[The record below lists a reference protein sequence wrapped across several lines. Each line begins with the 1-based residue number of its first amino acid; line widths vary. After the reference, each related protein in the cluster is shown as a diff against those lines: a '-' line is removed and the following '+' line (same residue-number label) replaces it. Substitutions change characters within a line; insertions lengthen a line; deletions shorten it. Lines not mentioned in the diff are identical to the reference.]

1 MNPETTPD
9 PEQVLLGAHPHGY
22 LLLAG
27 PATAPGSPPPLRAPA
42 DTDGWRVEERL
53 LPGATLHLQPRTVLA
68 SATGRAGVLV
78 LLGHPVD
85 VAAGLVDPQ
94 VIAGRLCTTWDHAGE
109 SALVDEA
116 AALGGRWTLV
126 AGTETG
132 SGTGGGG
139 DTGSRLLVVPDTH
152 ASQPVFLGEDGGRV
166 ALASSASLVADA
178 LGAGPDEES
187 VALLETM
194 RTRLAGRTAFMPGHR
209 TAYRGVRALLPNL
222 LARLTL
228 DRGRATAT
236 IEQERFWPR
245 EPRVGTEDVDAV
257 YAAFGERITAH
268 VELLSRL
275 GRPAV
280 SLTAGMDSRVTAA
293 VAGDLLRE
301 RDGLTFTYLNPR
313 DAARGAGAAEDVI
326 GASAVA
332 SALGVPHRVLRWRQP
347 PEGGTFDVLH
357 RRTYAP
363 LVPSRGAAH
372 AMWADLPRDLVQLQ
386 SNGAESGTTFARA
399 RRVEPLGPRRLTEM
413 MMGGPRGA
421 HDDLADAAYGD
432 YLDSASFTPERLHG
446 YDHHDVF
453 YWEQRMGRWG
463 WQKFVDGDFG
473 HRILLPFNDRVLLET
488 MLSLPYPARRDRVLF
503 TRLFEDVPQV
513 RLGAR
518 TEPLRPRVQR
528 AVLRRLPGTV
538 RGKVDRSLSERH
550 RQAALQRLTWPGG
563 YALLPGTDV
572 RRQAGP
578 AGWPRQTLPG
588 TGDAAAR
595 TTLLRHPA
603 LPHALVGDGDR
614 DGGEWVLVL
623 GEPVDVD
630 AGTDGAWAVAAP
642 LLDLLREDGVDAAAA
657 RACALA
663 GSWVVVLGTAAG
675 TVLLSDP
682 LVSLGARRS
691 ADGRAVLSHESLAR
705 RWGRSGTVQLG
716 PEQLLRGRPDASGQ
730 VSWQCEEATA
740 ALDGLTRYAAG
751 LGITRAQRLARH
763 VELLSSRGPATLALA
778 GGDGLVE
785 LAGDLPG
792 ARAITWWDRT
802 DVGATGRMV
811 AASTEAA
818 AAGLA
823 HRVVPLREGT
833 TTEHRGPSAPG
844 HGLQALMRTW
854 EQEQDRSTPELPPPL
869 GDTLD
874 DALPAR
880 AVLWLGTAPAPGPA
894 PLPRTLDLVQGVRH
908 TALPFSDRVL
918 DLLD

>member
-1 MNPETTPD
+1 MTPETTPD

-27 PATAPGSPPPLRAPA
+27 PAEAPHAPPALRAPA

-68 SATGRAGVLV
+68 SAAGRTGVLV

-94 VIAGRLCTTWDHAGE
+94 VIAGRLCTTWDHSGE

-116 AALGGRWTLV
+116 ATLGGRWTLV
-126 AGTETG
+126 AGTATSTG
-132 SGTGGGG
+132 S
-139 DTGSRLLVVPDTH
+139 DTGSRLLVVPDTY
-152 ASQPVFLGEDGGRV
+152 ASQPVFLGEDRGRV
-166 ALASSASLVADA
+166 ALASSASLVAEV
-178 LGAGPDEES
+178 LGADPDEES
-187 VALLETM
+187 LALLETM
-194 RTRLAGRTAFMPGHR
+194 RSRLAGRTAFMPGQR

-228 DRGRATAT
+228 DHGRATAT

-245 EPRVGTEDVDAV
+245 EPGVGTEDVDAV
-257 YAAFGERITAH
+257 YAAFRERITGH

-280 SLTAGMDSRVTAA
+280 SLTAGRDSRVTAA
-293 VAGDLLRE
+293 VAGGLLPE
-301 RDGLTFTYLNPR
+301 RDGLTFTYVNPL

-347 PEGGTFDVLH
+347 PDGGTFDVLQ

-386 SNGAESGTTFARA
+386 SNGAEVATTHTR
-399 RRVEPLGPRRLTEM
+399 PRRDDPLSPERLM
-413 MMGGPRGA
+413 ELMLGGPPGA
-421 HDDLADAAYGD
+421 HDDLAEAAYGD
-432 YLDSASFTPERLHG
+432 YLDSASLTQGRLHG

-488 MLSLPYPARRDRVLF
+488 MLSLPYPVRRDRVLF

-513 RLGAR
+513 RLGSR
-518 TEPLRPRVQR
+518 TEPVRPRLQR

-578 AGWPRQTLPG
+578 AGWTRQALPG

-595 TTLLRHPA
+595 ITLLRHPA
-603 LPHALVGDGDR
+603 LPHALVGDGNG
-614 DGGEWVLVL
+614 DGDAGDWVLVL

-630 AGTDGAWAVAAP
+630 AGTDGASAVAGP
-642 LLDLLREDGVDAAAA
+642 LLDLLREDGVDTAAA

-663 GSWVVVLGTAAG
+663 GSWVVVLGTATG
-675 TVLLSDP
+675 TVLLTDP

-716 PEQLLRGRPDASGQ
+716 SEQLLRGRPDASGQ
-730 VSWQCEEATA
+730 VSWQSEEATA
-740 ALDGLTRYAAG
+740 ALAGLARHAAG
-751 LGITRAQRLARH
+751 LGTTRAQRLARH

-778 GGDGLVE
+778 GGDGLVG
-785 LAGDLPG
+785 LAGHLPG
-792 ARAITWWDRT
+792 TRAITWWDRA
-802 DVGATGRMV
+802 DVEATGRMV
-811 AASTEAA
+811 TASTEAA
-818 AAGLA
+818 AAGLP

-833 TTEHRGPSAPG
+833 TTRHRGPSAPG

-874 DALPAR
+874 DALPAG
-880 AVLWLGTAPAPGPA
+880 AVLWLGTVPAPGPA